1 MGVHAQSA
9 TATVDPSIVWERW
22 TEPEYWPQDD
32 PSILRAKRNGPLAKG
47 AVGVLRWKK
56 GGRSTYRIVE
66 VDRSALRFVTETK
79 LPLATVTYER
89 ELARPEV
96 VSDAEGAVDVDPK
109 DVRMLGGVMHEQV
122 LEHLLHGRQRVA
134 LQRVFKVAER
144 RTAGCGAQPHGR
156 QKGRIIVDG
165 VVVIQVFLADQNAGQ
180 TLDEVAELSASATTL
195 LVGKRGGDDALD
207 NVITT

>member
-96 VSDAEGAVDVDPK
+96 VSDAEGSDGMSSSSC
-109 DVRMLGGVMHEQV
+109 VR
-122 LEHLLHGRQRVA
+122 
-134 LQRVFKVAER
+134 
-144 RTAGCGAQPHGR
+144 GCGPGPLSR
-156 QKGRIIVDG
+156 MFVGYRTR
-165 VVVIQVFLADQNAGQ
+165 VVLG
-180 TLDEVAELSASATTL
+180 SAYPQS
-195 LVGKRGGDDALD
+195 
-207 NVITT
+207 

>member
-79 LPLATVTYER
+79 LPLATATYAR
-89 ELARPEV
+89 ELTRPEV
-96 VSDAEGAVDVDPK
+96 EGSDAEGAVDVDP
-109 DVRMLGGVMHEQV
+109 DARV
-122 LEHLLHGRQRVA
+122 LTHRLTIKGPLAKVWDRFVGRPMA
-134 LQRVFKVAER
+134 
-144 RTAGCGAQPHGR
+144 
-156 QKGRIIVDG
+156 
-165 VVVIQVFLADQNAGQ
+165 
-180 TLDEVAELSASATTL
+180 AELPGVLDSIIAAASVTH
-195 LVGKRGGDDALD
+195 
-207 NVITT
+207 

>member
-79 LPLATVTYER
+79 LPLATATCSR
-89 ELARPEV
+89 ELTRPEV
-96 VSDAEGAVDVDPK
+96 EGSDAEGAVAVDP
-109 DVRMLGGVMHEQV
+109 DARV
-122 LEHLLHGRQRVA
+122 LTHRITIKGPLAKVWDRFIGRPMA
-134 LQRVFKVAER
+134 
-144 RTAGCGAQPHGR
+144 
-156 QKGRIIVDG
+156 
-165 VVVIQVFLADQNAGQ
+165 
-180 TLDEVAELSASATTL
+180 AELPK
-195 LVGKRGGDDALD
+195 VLD
-207 NVITT
+207 NIIAAASVTG